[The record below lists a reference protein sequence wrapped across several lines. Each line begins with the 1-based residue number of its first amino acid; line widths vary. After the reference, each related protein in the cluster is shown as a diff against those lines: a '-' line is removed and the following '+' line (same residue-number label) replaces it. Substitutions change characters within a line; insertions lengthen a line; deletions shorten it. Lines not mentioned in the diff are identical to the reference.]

1 MSLYRDEALILRTQK
16 LGEAD
21 RIITML
27 TRDHGRVRG
36 VAKGVRRT
44 MSKFGARLEPGS
56 HVDIQLHIEKHL
68 TLLRKLRQLLITAKS
83 SQMIISVGLSPLRF

>member
-1 MSLYRDEALILRTQK
+1 VSLYRDEAIILRTQK

-21 RIITML
+21 RIITLL
-27 TRDHGRVRG
+27 TREHGRVRG

-56 HVDIQLHIEKHL
+56 HVDNQTTCLPSYIANIA
-68 TLLRKLRQLLITAKS
+68 RVR
-83 SQMIISVGLSPLRF
+83 MN